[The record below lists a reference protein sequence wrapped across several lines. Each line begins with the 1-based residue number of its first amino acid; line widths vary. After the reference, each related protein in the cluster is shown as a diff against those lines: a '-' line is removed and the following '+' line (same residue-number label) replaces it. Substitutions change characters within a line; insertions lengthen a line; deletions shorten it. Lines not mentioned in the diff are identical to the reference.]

1 MTRLRWLFLPAVVV
15 PVGWLLLTGFGRDPS
30 EIPSPLIGRA
40 LPALEGATLS
50 GGRLAAEDLRGRAAL
65 INVWASWCGPCVV
78 EHPVLLGAQ
87 AEHGDQLA
95 IVGLLYQDDP
105 ETARGWLARYGDG
118 GWPTLLDPDGRLA
131 LELGA
136 TGPPETYF
144 VDAAG
149 VVRGKWYGPLTQ
161 QVLDEQLPSLGVTVA
176 EP

>member
-1 MTRLRWLFLPAVVV
+1 VLF
-15 PVGWLLLTGFGRDPS
+15 RS
-30 EIPSPLIGRA
+30 
-40 LPALEGATLS
+40 
-50 GGRLAAEDLRGRAAL
+50 
-65 INVWASWCGPCVV
+65 
-78 EHPVLLGAQ
+78 
-87 AEHGDQLA
+87 
-95 IVGLLYQDDP
+95 
-105 ETARGWLARYGDG
+105 
-118 GWPTLLDPDGRLA
+118 GRLA